1 MESTHAGADG
11 HRRWMLLIRGLCGIA
26 MGVWIIAVALGSN
39 PQTAD
44 AEDPKGD
51 KAEKFLVK
59 FETSQGDFTVEVD
72 PALAPKGAARFREL
86 VDQKFYDDCRF
97 FRVVKG
103 FVVQFGI
110 NGDPKVAKKWRDDK
124 IEDDKVRGSN
134 VRGTLTFATSGPDSR
149 TTQLFINLGDN
160 ERLDGSGFAP
170 FAKVVGNGMKVV
182 DALYSQYGEAPS
194 RQQGA
199 IQAEGNAYLQ
209 EAFPK
214 LDYIKTARVVK
225 PDDK

>member
-1 MESTHAGADG
+1 MESTHAGAAG
-11 HRRWMLLIRGLCGIA
+11 HRRWMLLIRGLCGIGMA
-26 MGVWIIAVALGSN
+26 AWLIALAVGAN
-39 PQTAD
+39 PGTAD

-51 KAEKFLVK
+51 KAEKFRVK
-59 FETSQGDFTVEVD
+59 FETSQGDFTIEVE
-72 PALAPKGAARFREL
+72 PASAPRGAARFREL
-86 VDQKFYDDCRF
+86 IDQKFYDDCRF

-110 NGDPKVAKKWRDDK
+110 NGDPKVAKKWREDR
-124 IEDDKVRGSN
+124 IEDDMVKGTN
-134 VRGTLTFATSGPDSR
+134 ARGTLTFATSGPDSR
-149 TTQLFINLGDN
+149 TTQLFINLADN
-160 ERLDGSGFAP
+160 ERLDGLGFAP
-170 FAKVVGNGMKVV
+170 FAKVVDGMKVV
-182 DALYSQYGEAPS
+182 DSLYSQYGEAPS

-225 PDDK
+225 PEDK